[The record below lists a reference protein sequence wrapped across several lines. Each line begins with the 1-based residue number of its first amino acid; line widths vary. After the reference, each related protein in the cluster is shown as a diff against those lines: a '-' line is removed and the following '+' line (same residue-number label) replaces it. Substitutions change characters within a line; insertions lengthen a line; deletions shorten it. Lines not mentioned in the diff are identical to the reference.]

1 MKYYTG
7 TEKYYTWKEIIY
19 SILNDDCD
27 KQNAI
32 KYIKKQIEN
41 NILINIC
48 YLEKHTTPI
57 QITKILKDIP
67 ELLEYLIWNLTNII
81 ILSHAQSN
89 AIFFFSNLAEDI
101 IKLNQFKRLSPI
113 SIDFLMNVYHG
124 ELFWLELKKL
134 PRENLMKIL
143 KANPELLEKVL

>member
-7 TEKYYTWKEIIY
+7 TEKYYTWKEIID

-57 QITKILKDIP
+57 QMTKILKDIP
-67 ELLEYLIWNLTNII
+67 ELLEYLI
-81 ILSHAQSN
+81 
-89 AIFFFSNLAEDI
+89 
-101 IKLNQFKRLSPI
+101 
-113 SIDFLMNVYHG
+113 
-124 ELFWLELKKL
+124 
-134 PRENLMKIL
+134 
-143 KANPELLEKVL
+143 